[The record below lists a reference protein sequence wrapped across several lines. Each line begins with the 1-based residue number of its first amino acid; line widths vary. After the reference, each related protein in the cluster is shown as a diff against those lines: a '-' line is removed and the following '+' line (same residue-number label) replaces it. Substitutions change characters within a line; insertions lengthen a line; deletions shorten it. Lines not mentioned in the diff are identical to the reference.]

1 MNWIKANLWAIAPV
15 LIVLVGLIVVAGMF
29 FPKKQT
35 VVVASPASPASVA
48 SPEPPALAVVDTSSS
63 VTAVTEDHQ
72 ATSTTRVKVVIPA
85 NTVIGDSDLTVEVD
99 QQTEVKDGKATVKKV
114 AKKREVVQTPPEVKV
129 VTVSKPERKL
139 GIAVGAGYPN
149 KPRRVCSVFTLW
161 VKIWGRLG
169 VQGGLVAHERLD
181 AFVGPTVRIGD
192 LLGIKIFAGA
202 GLMTNRQ
209 GVVTL
214 TLGF

>member
-1 MNWIKANLWAIAPV
+1 MAWIKANLWAIAPV

-35 VVVASPASPASVA
+35 VVVASVA

-114 AKKREVVQTPPEVKV
+114 AKKREVVQTPPEPKIA
-129 VTVSKPERKL
+129 TVSKPERKL

-149 KPRRVCSVFTLW
+149 KPRRVCGVLTLW